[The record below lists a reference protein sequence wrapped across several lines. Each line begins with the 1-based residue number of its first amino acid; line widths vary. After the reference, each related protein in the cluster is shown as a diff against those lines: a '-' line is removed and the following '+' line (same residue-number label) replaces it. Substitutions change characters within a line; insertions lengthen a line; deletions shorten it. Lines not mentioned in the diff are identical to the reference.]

1 MQLEFWRCTEKAS
14 SGRRACAK
22 VCHRRKSF
30 AKHLTQAHGVTDTTA
45 LEKRCV
51 DALNGRN
58 FESLFWCGFCQQ
70 AIPFKQDDALG
81 LSERFDHID
90 AHFTGKGG
98 GAKTEIGEWKSLET
112 EPPGTFQNILG
123 EPREPEEPS
132 PPPSPLSGKR
142 PRDEGDADDDE
153 DAASGSRKR
162 RYVKLGPRDELLW
175 ICVCA
180 TLLFLPLRPC
190 PFSPPCCAKQV
201 LTRNQCDCGHYWS
214 PTVTTQCLVGGGCS
228 HSLCSGCK
236 LVVQKTSDV
245 AKGS

>member
-30 AKHLTQAHGVTDTTA
+30 AKHLTQAHGVTDTAA

-51 DALNGRN
+51 DSLNRRN

-70 AIPFKQDDALG
+70 AVPFKQDDGQG

-98 GAKTEIGEWKSLET
+98 RPKTDIGEWKSLET
-112 EPPGTFQNILG
+112 EPPGTFQDILG
-123 EPREPEEPS
+123 EPREPEEPVT
-132 PPPSPLSGKR
+132 PLSPLSGKR
-142 PRDEGDADDDE
+142 TRDGDADDDE
-153 DAASGSRKR
+153 DAAASGSRKR
-162 RYVKLGPRDELLW
+162 RYVKLGPRDALLW

-180 TLLFLPLRPC
+180 PFPLPLFPPTLCEKGPNSQPVRLRPLLESGRHDAMLGGRELLA
-190 PFSPPCCAKQV
+190 FLV
-201 LTRNQCDCGHYWS
+201 LGMQTGGAGDVGCGQGV
-214 PTVTTQCLVGGGCS
+214 VTCYV
-228 HSLCSGCK
+228 
-236 LVVQKTSDV
+236 
-245 AKGS
+245 

>member
-58 FESLFWCGFCQQ
+58 FETLFWCGFCQQ
-70 AIPFKQDDALG
+70 AIPFKQDDALR

-98 GAKTEIGEWKSLET
+98 RAKTEIGEWKSLET
-112 EPPGTFQNILG
+112 EPPGTFQDILG

-142 PRDEGDADDDE
+142 PRDGGDADDDE

-180 TLLFLPLRPC
+180 PLLFLPLRPC

>member
-98 GAKTEIGEWKSLET
+98 RAKTEIGEWKSLET
-112 EPPGTFQNILG
+112 EPPGTFQDILG

-132 PPPSPLSGKR
+132 PPPSPLPGKR
-142 PRDEGDADDDE
+142 PRDGGDADDDE

-180 TLLFLPLRPC
+180 PLLFLPLRPC
-190 PFSPPCCAKQV
+190 PFSPPCCAKHV

-228 HSLCSGCK
+228 HSMCSGCK